1 MRYNALDTDP
11 TSKGQKGYTHAMH
24 RIPPSQKIRKK
35 TEALLN
41 QGLQGEGDVTS
52 LIFRLG
58 VERLA
63 QELLEQEATDYLERE
78 HYQLRRPEQEHR
90 GYRNGYGPRRIRT
103 AEGEIHVQVPQVR
116 DAPQTYRS
124 QLMTFLQGN
133 SEVLERL
140 AVEMYARGLST
151 RDIEAALVEATGD
164 HLLSRTAVSQITEV
178 LWADYEAFAERDLS
192 GFAVEYLFLE
202 AVYESLR
209 VQAGL
214 KEGMLVAWA
223 ICSDG
228 RKVLLHLALGNKE
241 SHANWLDF
249 LRDMVARGL
258 QAPVQTTTDGS
269 PGLMRAVEEVFPHS
283 LRQRCL
289 AHTPALAGGARE
301 TRNVLD
307 KIPDSARHEVKAMI
321 QASYYAP
328 SPEVARM
335 IAAQVLDTYQDHYP
349 AAMRSFQDDWG
360 ACIAYLRCPAVH
372 HKRIRTTNLVER
384 SFLEERRRT
393 KVIPRFFTEKSCIK
407 LVFATL
413 WRASQRWQGVKMS
426 EFERQQLKLLRR
438 ELGLLPEGTQGAVE
452 GKTERLV
459 A

>member
-1 MRYNALDTDP
+1 MN
-11 TSKGQKGYTHAMH
+11 
-24 RIPPSQKIRKK
+24 RIPPSQRIRKK
-35 TEALLN
+35 TEDLLN
-41 QGLQGEGDVTS
+41 QGLEGEGDVTS

-78 HYQLRRPEQEHR
+78 HYQRRRPEQEHR
-90 GYRNGYGPRRIRT
+90 GYRNGYEPRRIRT
-103 AEGEIHVQVPQVR
+103 AEGEIQVQVPQVR

-124 QLMTFLQGN
+124 ELMTFLRGN

-164 HLLSRTAVSQITEV
+164 HLLSRTAVSQITDV
-178 LWADYEAFAERDLS
+178 LWEDYEAFSGRDLS
-192 GFAVEYLFLE
+192 GFEVEYLFLD

-209 VQAGL
+209 EQAGL
-214 KEGMLVAWA
+214 KEGVLVAWA
-223 ICSDG
+223 ICADG

-241 SHANWLDF
+241 SYQNWLDF
-249 LRDMVARGL
+249 LHGMVTRGL
-258 QAPVQTTTDGS
+258 QAPVQTTTDGA
-269 PGLMRAVEEVFPHS
+269 PGLIRAVEEMFPHS

-289 AHTPALAGGARE
+289 AHK

-307 KIPDSARHEVKAMI
+307 KVPDSARSEVKAMVH
-321 QASYYAP
+321 ASYYAP
-328 SPEVARM
+328 NQDVARM
-335 IAAQVLDTYQDHYP
+335 IAAEALDTYQNRYP
-349 AAMRSFQDDWG
+349 AAMRSFQDDWE

-372 HKRIRTTNLVER
+372 HKRIRTTNLLER
-384 SFLEERRRT
+384 SFVEERRRT

-438 ELGLLPEGTQGAVE
+438 ELGLLPEATQDAA
-452 GKTERLV
+452 ERQAAQQLV